1 MKVVGV
7 GCGPGMLTE
16 QAIVAI
22 SGTSMIYGSKRAISL
37 AAAHIPDGCIVREMT
52 TFQPENLQIPDDAV
66 VLSTGDPQLS
76 GLGYLGGEVIPGISS
91 LQVAA
96 AKLGIPLEKVSVV
109 VAHGKEHERALDQI
123 ATEVDRE
130 KIVFIIADPKF
141 SVTALAS
148 ALAGCGKGIYV
159 AVCEN
164 LGYPDERIRI
174 GALSDPPLPL
184 SRLFSVMVG
193 RIDLSRQNCQ
203 TSEEHIREQGIP

>member
-1 MKVVGV
+1 
-7 GCGPGMLTE
+7 L
-16 QAIVAI
+16 
-22 SGTSMIYGSKRAISL
+22 
-37 AAAHIPDGCIVREMT
+37 T
-52 TFQPENLQIPDDAV
+52 TFQKENLQIPDDAV
-66 VLSTGDPQLS
+66 ILSTGDPQLS

-123 ATEVDRE
+123 STEVDRE